1 MLNMNESLFFFILF
15 LYLLFLIISYFVL
28 PNRKFKKVKKKK
40 VGETIFNLKPKERV
54 SFSYKKLKIS
64 LKRNKAYNI
73 DGNPQNELI
82 IEPYSKK
89 EIELLFRNIGFWF
102 SAFAVAF
109 ILSVFGNFLDSIN
122 FLGSD
127 SASDGY
133 MWDYNWTHILT
144 SWTGTKLGSIVYITF
159 CVISGKYFRKKI
171 LNKFLIRKH
180 KDIWEEFNLKY
191 SKFKY

>member
-1 MLNMNESLFFFILF
+1 MNESVYFLILF

-73 DGNPQNELI
+73 DGNPLNDLI

-102 SAFAVAF
+102 TLFALAFF
-109 ILSVFGNFLDSIN
+109 FSFLGIFLDSIN
-122 FLGSD
+122 FFLLRIHKTQNLGVF
-127 SASDGY
+127 AKG
-133 MWDYNWTHILT
+133 
-144 SWTGTKLGSIVYITF
+144 
-159 CVISGKYFRKKI
+159 
-171 LNKFLIRKH
+171 
-180 KDIWEEFNLKY
+180 
-191 SKFKY
+191 

>member
-1 MLNMNESLFFFILF
+1 MFNMNESVYFLVLS
-15 LYLLFLIISYFVL
+15 LYLLFLIISYFIL

-40 VGETIFNLKPKERV
+40 VGETILNLKPKERV

-64 LKRNKAYNI
+64 LKRNDKYDI
-73 DGNPQNELI
+73 DGNPQNKLI

-109 ILSVFGNFLDSIN
+109 FFSVLGIFLDSIN

>member
-15 LYLLFLIISYFVL
+15 LYLLFLIISFFVL

-102 SAFAVAF
+102 S
-109 ILSVFGNFLDSIN
+109 VFFFMTLLMLLGFFLDSIP
-122 FLGSD
+122 FLGPPS
-127 SASDGY
+127 SNQY
-133 MWDYNWTHILT
+133 INWQVILT
-144 SWTGTKLGSIVYITF
+144 AWTGTKLGSIIF
-159 CVISGKYFRKKI
+159 ISLCVISGKYFRKKI
-171 LNKFLIRKH
+171 LNKFLVRKH

>member
-1 MLNMNESLFFFILF
+1 MNDSIYFLILF

-64 LKRNKAYNI
+64 LKRDAKYDI
-73 DGNPQNELI
+73 DGNPQNKLI

-102 SAFAVAF
+102 TLFALAFF
-109 ILSVFGNFLDSIN
+109 FSFLGIFLDSIN

-144 SWTGTKLGSIVYITF
+144 SWTSTKLGSIVCITF